1 MVSEGMSIAMGRSR
15 LAKSDR
21 DGRNGSASRP
31 YGPSRRNFNALRR
44 TARAIVILSILVSA
58 PVPAVAADAA
68 QRTIVAFG
76 DSLTAGY
83 GLPPADGFATR
94 LGTALTAAGVGARV
108 INGGVSGDTTAGG
121 LARVDWLLAD
131 KPDLV
136 IVELGANDA
145 LRGLDP
151 KETRRNLG
159 AIIERI
165 QSAGARILLTGMRA
179 PPNLGR
185 EYGEEFN
192 RIFPDLAKRHKVPL
206 YPFFLDGVAAVPPLN
221 QADGIH
227 PNAKGVAVIV
237 ERIMPKLLR
246 ALGEPG

>member
-1 MVSEGMSIAMGRSR
+1 MSIAIGRGR
-15 LAKSDR
+15 LANTDR
-21 DGRNGSASRP
+21 GGGNDWTSRP
-31 YGPSRRNFNALRR
+31 YGPSGRYFNALRR
-44 TARAIVILSILVSA
+44 AARAIVILFALGSA
-58 PVPAVAADAA
+58 SVPALAADAA
-68 QRTIVAFG
+68 PRTIVAFG

-83 GLPPADGFATR
+83 GLSPGDGFATR
-94 LGTALTAAGVGARV
+94 LGAALTAAGVGARV

-145 LRGLDP
+145 LRGFDP
-151 KETRRNLG
+151 GETRRNLN

-165 QSAGARILLTGMRA
+165 QSAGARVLLAGMRA

-185 EYGEEFN
+185 EYAEEFN

-206 YPFFLDGVAAVPPLN
+206 YPFFLDGVAAVPQLN

-246 ALGEPG
+246 ALGVPG

>member
-1 MVSEGMSIAMGRSR
+1 MRPGRR
-15 LAKSDR
+15 AKADR
-21 DGRNGSASRP
+21 GGEVGSTFRP
-31 YGPSRRNFNALRR
+31 YGPSGRYFNALRR
-44 TARAIVILSILVSA
+44 AARTIVILSALVSA
-58 PVPAVAADAA
+58 LVPTVAADAA

-83 GLPPADGFATR
+83 GLPAAEGFATR
-94 LGTALTAAGVGARV
+94 LGAALTAAGVGARV

-151 KETRRNLG
+151 EETRRNLD

-165 QSAGARILLTGMRA
+165 QNAGARILLTGMRA

-185 EYGEEFN
+185 EYAEEFN

-206 YPFFLDGVAAVPPLN
+206 YPFFLDGVAAVPRLN

>member
-1 MVSEGMSIAMGRSR
+1 MVSEGMSIAMGLGR
-15 LAKSDR
+15 LAKADR
-21 DGRNGSASRP
+21 GGRIVWTFRP
-31 YGPSRRNFNALRR
+31 YGPSGRYFNALRR
-44 TARAIVILSILVSA
+44 AACAIVILSVL
-58 PVPAVAADAA
+58 VPAVAADAA

-94 LGTALTAAGVGARV
+94 LGAALTAAGVGARV
-108 INGGVSGDTTAGG
+108 INAGVSGDTTAGG

-145 LRGLDP
+145 LRGFDP
-151 KETRRNLG
+151 GETRRNLN

-165 QSAGARILLTGMRA
+165 QSAGARVLLAGMRA

-185 EYGEEFN
+185 EYAEEFN

-206 YPFFLDGVAAVPPLN
+206 YPFFLDGVAAVPQLN

-246 ALGEPG
+246 ALGVPG

>member
-1 MVSEGMSIAMGRSR
+1 LELGNITPHPDLIAET
-15 LAKSDR
+15 D
-21 DGRNGSASRP
+21 
-31 YGPSRRNFNALRR
+31 
-44 TARAIVILSILVSA
+44 
-58 PVPAVAADAA
+58 
-68 QRTIVAFG
+68 
-76 DSLTAGY
+76 
-83 GLPPADGFATR
+83 
-94 LGTALTAAGVGARV
+94 RV
-108 INGGVSGDTTAGG
+108 IA
-121 LARVDWLLAD
+121 
-131 KPDLV
+131 
-136 IVELGANDA
+136 ELGANDA

-151 KETRRNLG
+151 EETRRNLD

-165 QSAGARILLTGMRA
+165 QNAGARILLTGMRA

-185 EYGEEFN
+185 EYAEEFN

-206 YPFFLDGVAAVPPLN
+206 YPFFLDGVAAVPRLN